1 MKGWWTWRYPTP
13 TKNKNKKKYIEW
25 FQTNAIVGYL
35 TIRAYFA
42 LVKNIIVEMINDRRS
57 LLVKLY
63 TTFTG

>member
-1 MKGWWTWRYPTP
+1 MKGWWTWRYPTT

-57 LLVKLY
+57 LFVKLY